1 MRLVGVELR
10 RVLARRMV
18 AAIVAG
24 GVLAVALVLVS
35 TWMQARPLTDAQ
47 VDQAEQA
54 YAMAVEDFEEHG
66 EEMLASCRE
75 AEADESERTGEDVDF
90 LCDQMEPQREM
101 FFPQRAE
108 LHLTLPG
115 QLAGVAVLLT
125 FLTFLVGVT
134 STAAEVSTGS
144 LGTWLTFVPRRSV
157 VLASKVTAGTV
168 VALPVVAGL
177 LALLVAGSFLV
188 HDARGLAD
196 GMTTTAWADALW
208 TGARILALGAL
219 AGALGAALGLL
230 LRHTAAALGAVVAYA
245 LVVESIVAG
254 MLPELQPWL
263 LRTNMAAWVQDGSVY
278 WRNQCTVTSSG
289 TTCTT
294 VEELVT
300 LGHGALYL
308 AVVGAVLLAVT
319 TLVFRRRDVV

>member
-10 RVLARRMV
+10 RVLARRLV
-18 AAIVAG
+18 AAIVVG
-24 GVLAVALVLVS
+24 GVLAIGLVLMS

-47 VDQAEQA
+47 LDSAERS
-54 YAMAVEDFEEHG
+54 YAAAREDFEEHG
-66 EEMLASCRE
+66 EEMVASCLDAQ
-75 AEADESERTGEDVDF
+75 AEESELSGQELDF
-90 LCDQMEPQREM
+90 GCDQMEPQRDM
-101 FFPQRAE
+101 FFPQQHE
-108 LHLTLPG
+108 LHQTLPG
-115 QLAGVAVLLT
+115 ELAGVAVLLT
-125 FLTFLVGVT
+125 FLTFLMGVT

-168 VALPVVAGL
+168 VAVPVVAGL
-177 LALLVAGSFLV
+177 LALLVAGSFFV

-196 GMTTTAWADALW
+196 GMTGAAWADALW
-208 TGARILALGAL
+208 TSARILALGAL

-230 LRHTAAALGAVVAYA
+230 LRHTAAVLGAVVAYA

-263 LRTNMAAWVQDGSVY
+263 LRTNMAAWVQDGSAY
-278 WRNQCTVTSSG
+278 WLNQCTVTSAG

-308 AVVGAVLLAVT
+308 AVVGAILLAVT

>member
-24 GVLAVALVLVS
+24 GVLVVALVLVS
-35 TWMQARPLTDAQ
+35 LWTQVRPLTAAQ
-47 VDQAEQA
+47 VDQAEQS

-66 EEMLASCRE
+66 EEMLASCRD

-90 LCDQMEPQREM
+90 GCDQMEPQREM
-101 FFPQRAE
+101 FFPQQPE

-125 FLTFLVGVT
+125 FLTFLVGAT

-157 VLASKVTAGTV
+157 VMASKVAAGTV

-177 LALLVAGSFLV
+177 LALLVAGAWFV
-188 HDARGLAD
+188 HDAQGLAD
-196 GMTTTAWADALW
+196 GMTATAWGEAAW
-208 TGARILALGAL
+208 TGARVLALGAL

-230 LRHTAAALGAVVAYA
+230 LRHTAAVLAAVVVYA

-263 LRTNMAAWVQDGSVY
+263 LRTNMAAWVQDGTMY
-278 WRNQCTVTSSG
+278 WINECTVTATG
-289 TTCTT
+289 TSCQTI
-294 VEELVT
+294 EEVVT
-300 LGHGALYL
+300 LGHGAAYL
-308 AVVGAVLLAVT
+308 GVVAVVLLVLTA
-319 TLVFRRRDVV
+319 LVFRRRDVV

>member
-24 GVLAVALVLVS
+24 GVAAVVLVLVS
-35 TWMQARPLTDAQ
+35 TWVQARPLTDAQ
-47 VDQAEQA
+47 VEQAEQA
-54 YAMAVEDFEEHG
+54 YAMALEDWEDNG
-66 EEMLASCRE
+66 EEMVASCLD
-75 AEADESERTGEDVDF
+75 AQADEREITGLDVDF
-90 LCDQMEPQREM
+90 GCEQMEPQQEM
-101 FFPQRAE
+101 FFPQRFD

-115 QLAGVAVLLT
+115 QLAGVAMLLT
-125 FLTFLVGVT
+125 FLTFLVGAT

-144 LGTWLTFVPRRSV
+144 LGTWLTFVPRRTA
-157 VLASKVTAGTV
+157 VLASKVAAGTI
-168 VALPVVAGL
+168 VAVPQVAGL
-177 LALLVAGSFLV
+177 LALLVAGSWFL
-188 HDARGLAD
+188 HDAQGLAD
-196 GMTTTAWADALW
+196 GMTAAVWADAAW
-208 TGARILALGAL
+208 TSARILALGAL

-230 LRHTAAALGAVVAYA
+230 LRHTAAVLAAVVVYA

-263 LRTNMAAWVQDGSVY
+263 LRTNMAAWVQDGTVY
-278 WRNQCTVTSSG
+278 WVNECTVTSTG

-294 VEELVT
+294 AEEIVT
-300 LGHGALYL
+300 LGHGAIYL
-308 AVVGAVLLAVT
+308 TVVAVALLALT